1 MIKSLKDLDRWLL
14 LAANNHHS
22 PLLDKW
28 MVFFSE
34 RFVWFPAYLV
44 ILIVLGYL
52 YRQRALLLLPL
63 LGMSV
68 GLADFISSRF
78 FKPYFARPRP
88 CHDPM
93 LSASLNLANGCG
105 GQFGFLSSH
114 AANSF
119 ALVVFLWL
127 VLPRR
132 YWLANVLLLLWAML
146 VSYSRMYLGAHYPSD
161 VAAGA
166 TLGSLLAWLTAE
178 LYRRGEARWWPAHA
192 GQASRKAQLTA
203 LSK

>member
-1 MIKSLKDLDRWLL
+1 MIESLRNLDRWLL
-14 LAANNHHS
+14 VAANNHHS

-44 ILIVLGYL
+44 ILVVLVYL
-52 YRQRALLLLPL
+52 FRRRALLLLPL
-63 LGMSV
+63 LGLSV
-68 GLADFISSRF
+68 ALADSVSSRF
-78 FKPYFARPRP
+78 FKPYFARLRP
-88 CHDPM
+88 CHDPE
-93 LSASLNLANGCG
+93 LSAMLNLANGCG
-105 GQFGFLSSH
+105 GQFGFISSH

-119 ALVVFLWL
+119 ALVVFLWI

-132 YWLANVLLLLWAML
+132 YWVANVLLLIWAIL

-166 TLGSLLAWLTAE
+166 TLGSLLAWLCAE
-178 LYRRGEARWWPAHA
+178 IYRRSVVRWWP
-192 GQASRKAQLTA
+192 SLSQLA
-203 LSK
+203 